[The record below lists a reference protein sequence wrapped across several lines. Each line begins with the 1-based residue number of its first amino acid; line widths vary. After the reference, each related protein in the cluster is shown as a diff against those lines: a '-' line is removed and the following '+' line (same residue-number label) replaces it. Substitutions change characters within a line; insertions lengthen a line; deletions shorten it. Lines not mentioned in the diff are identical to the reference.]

1 MKDIKLIKP
10 DWNNSNIN
18 ISSTLAEFLGVENKN
33 ATLPILKQ
41 ELEKGYKN
49 VVFICFDGLGI
60 YPLRQNLEEYDL
72 FIRETKQVLRS
83 TFPSTTTNAT
93 TSLLT
98 NTFPLEHGWFGW
110 SLHFKNINRNIDIYT
125 HNDSWTG
132 QKVDMSKVDLK
143 RPQYY
148 FDKESSGEYEINTV
162 FPPYVVVE
170 NKGRNN
176 VYSNNKD
183 FFDKI
188 IKVCK
193 KSGKQFCY
201 TYNQEPDHTMHDNGV
216 TCEESRKLIKM
227 LQDGVERLIEETDDT
242 LFIITADHGQIDVTG
257 YVEFYKDKKLLDL
270 LKIYPYLDSR
280 APAFIVKEGKEKE
293 FENYFTSKYGKDFLL
308 YKSDELVE
316 KGYFGT
322 IGDKR
327 EYLGDYIA
335 IGYTYNQGLLTEKS
349 HRFKGHHTSLTEEME
364 IPLILVNSRKEY

>member
-1 MKDIKLIKP
+1 LLKP
-10 DWNNSNIN
+10 DWNYSNVN

-33 ATLPILKQ
+33 TTLPILKQ
-41 ELEKGYKN
+41 ELDKEYKN

-72 FIRETKQVLRS
+72 FVRETKQVLYS

-132 QKVDMSKVDLK
+132 QKVDMSKVELK

-170 NKGRNN
+170 NKDRNN

-201 TYNQEPDHTMHDNGV
+201 AYNQEPDHTMHDCGV
-216 TCEESRKLIKM
+216 TCEESKKLIKL
-227 LQDGVERLIEETDDT
+227 LQDGVQRLIEETEDT

-257 YVEFYKDKKLLDL
+257 YVEFYKDKKLLDM

-293 FENYFTSKYGKDFLL
+293 FEKYFSSKYGKDFLL
-308 YKSDELVE
+308 YKSDYLVDN
-316 KGYFGT
+316 GYFGT

-364 IPLILVNSRKEY
+364 VPLILVNSRKNNRDKY